1 MTDPIQ
7 TFFGVKV
14 TTIVA
19 SGIMAVLAVL
29 LDIRRHS
36 LLTGILA
43 VLSGMAVAVLATDP
57 IVANLSL
64 PGDWSHAVAGVLGI
78 SGRNLVIWVGLVSKD
93 PMAAWERWRG
103 RPPKPPSNS

>member
-7 TFFGVKV
+7 TFFGIKV
-14 TTIVA
+14 TTLAA
-19 SGIMAVLAVL
+19 SFIMALLAVL

-36 LLTGILA
+36 FVTGVLA
-43 VLSGMAVAVLATDP
+43 VICGMAVAVLATDP
-57 IVANLSL
+57 IVANLNL

-93 PMAAWERWRG
+93 PLAAWNRWRG
-103 RPPKPPSNS
+103 KEPKKDA

>member
-14 TTIVA
+14 TTILA
-19 SGIMAVLAVL
+19 SFIMATLAVL
-29 LDIRRHS
+29 LDIKRHS
-36 LLTGILA
+36 LVTGVLA
-43 VLSGMAVAVLATDP
+43 VITGMAVAVLATDP

-93 PMAAWERWRG
+93 PLALSDRWRG
-103 RPPKPPSNS
+103 KAPPGGK